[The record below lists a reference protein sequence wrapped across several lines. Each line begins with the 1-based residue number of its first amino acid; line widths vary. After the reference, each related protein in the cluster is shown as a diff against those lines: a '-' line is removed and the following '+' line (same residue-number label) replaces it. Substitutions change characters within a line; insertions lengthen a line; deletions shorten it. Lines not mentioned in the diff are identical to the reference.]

1 MSDVFVEPRPKGN
14 RDGSPITDYVVED
27 HVDHVLATR
36 NTRFEAIQWARLQGH
51 MPHLALVRHLNDKA
65 KPDHWRIA

>member
-1 MSDVFVEPRPKGN
+1 
-14 RDGSPITDYVVED
+14 
-27 HVDHVLATR
+27 LATR